1 MVSIAQRAIFLVC
14 LIVASTVGAVA
25 HEIRPAVV
33 TVDISQRER
42 YTISVSANLEALLA
56 GIGAEHKDTDD
67 APGASQYK
75 ELRALTAEQ
84 LRQRFDA
91 FASRWLKDLGIAF
104 DGRQAAVAIDS
115 VDIPLAVDPSLAR
128 ISTIKLSGAQPADAK
143 IFQWTYPAKFGTN
156 VLRVKRQG
164 SSELET
170 SWLKDG
176 ATSAQIPLVAGA
188 PRSKLANFFD
198 YIVLGFTHI
207 LPLGAD
213 HILFVLGLFL
223 LSPQLRPL
231 LVQVTAFT
239 VAHSIT
245 LALGLYGVVEVSPK
259 IVEPLI
265 ALSIVFVAVENL
277 MTTQLSAWR
286 PFVVFAFGLLHGL
299 GFAGILQELGLPRD
313 QYMLGLIGF
322 NIGVEGGQL
331 AVIGL
336 AWMATAYWFR
346 HQAWYR
352 KRIVWPASAAIA
364 LMGVFWTIERI
375 WFA

>member
-1 MVSIAQRAIFLVC
+1 MVSIVQRGFFLVF
-14 LIVASTVGAVA
+14 LTVASIVGAVA

-42 YTISVSANLEALLA
+42 YSISVSANLEALLA

-75 ELRALTAEQ
+75 ELRSLSAEQ
-84 LRQRFDA
+84 LRQRFDV
-91 FASRWLKDLGIAF
+91 FASLWLKDLGIAF
-104 DGRQAAVAIDS
+104 DGRQAAVAIDG
-115 VDIPLAVDPSLAR
+115 VDIPMGVDPSLAR
-128 ISTIKLSGAQPADAK
+128 ISTIKLSGAQPGDAK
-143 IFQWTYPAKFGTN
+143 IFQWTYPARFGTN

-176 ATSAQIPLVAGA
+176 ATSAQIPVLAGA
-188 PRSKLANFFD
+188 PRSRLASFFD
-198 YIVLGFTHI
+198 YVVLGFTHI

-265 ALSIVFVAVENL
+265 AVSIVFVAVENM

-322 NIGVEGGQL
+322 NVGVEGGQL

-352 KRIVWPASAAIA
+352 NRIVWPASAAIA